1 MSVWTIESRQVGS
14 DALVASVGGL
24 TGALMWLCVLVRQF
38 ILAGS
43 SDSDFEE
50 DPRVTR
56 DTVRAGEELARAM
69 EVN

>member
-1 MSVWTIESRQVGS
+1 
-14 DALVASVGGL
+14 
-24 TGALMWLCVLVRQF
+24 MWLCVLVRQF
-38 ILAGS
+38 ILAGD

-69 EVN
+69 EVS